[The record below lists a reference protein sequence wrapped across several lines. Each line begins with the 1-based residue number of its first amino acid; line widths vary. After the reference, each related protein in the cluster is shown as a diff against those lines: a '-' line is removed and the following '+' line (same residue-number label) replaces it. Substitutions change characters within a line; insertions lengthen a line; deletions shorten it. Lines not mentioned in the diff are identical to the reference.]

1 MEAYPLS
8 SAQRRLI
15 ILEQLNGSSATYNMP
30 TMLSL
35 EGRVEVER
43 IEKAIQGLIARHEA
57 LRTTFDLRGEE
68 AVQIIHPD
76 SNFELERME
85 GTGNVEEMIQAW
97 VRPFDLGQAPL
108 FRAALI
114 RIEEERYIL
123 AMDIHHIL
131 SDGVSMMQLVREFS
145 DLYQGSELEPLVV
158 QYKDYAVWQKQELE
172 TERMKKQEAY
182 WLERFQDGIPVAEL
196 TTDYPR
202 PVVQSFEEGVFVS
215 RWAGIDETT
224 PTHG

>member
-1 MEAYPLS
+1 MLAARIHKEWDVVLPLQRLFEHPTLHEVVCLLDTGETEAYQSLPQAEKMEAYPLS

-131 SDGVSMMQLVREFS
+131 SDGVSMMQLVRSLATCTRAANWNHWWFNIRTMRYGKNRS
-145 DLYQGSELEPLVV
+145 L
-158 QYKDYAVWQKQELE
+158 KQNE
-172 TERMKKQEAY
+172 
-182 WLERFQDGIPVAEL
+182 
-196 TTDYPR
+196 
-202 PVVQSFEEGVFVS
+202 
-215 RWAGIDETT
+215 
-224 PTHG
+224 